1 MRKFFG
7 QFGVVTNV
15 RVSRNKTTG
24 KSKHYAFVEFQ
35 SAEVAAIAAE
45 AMDGYFMF
53 KQKLVC
59 QLMPSESVHKELF
72 KGANKKFRPPPRQ
85 KLERQRLHRP
95 RTPEQLVRQ
104 WLDDR
109 TCTGSPRY
117 V

>member
-1 MRKFFG
+1 MRKFFS

-15 RVSRNKTTG
+15 RVSRNKATG
-24 KSKHYAFVEFQ
+24 KSKHYGFVEFQ
-35 SAEVAAIAAE
+35 SPEVAAIAAE

-59 QLMPSESVHKELF
+59 QLMAPDSVHEELF

-95 RTPEQLVRQ
+95 RTQEELVRKP
-104 WLDDR
+104 LA
-109 TCTGSPRY
+109 